1 MKKVKKYIAA
11 VLVLSLLMIGLASCG
26 KSSADNAAKNESD
39 SSDKIVSGKIDVKYT
54 SRDLDGSWDEKEA
67 IKVKLSAGSYKIEKA
82 GVYVFSGTLKD
93 GQIIVDAGD
102 TDKVQ
107 IVLDGVN
114 IQCAD
119 GPAILVE
126 NADKTFITLA
136 EGSENTISDGKTYA
150 STEDQ
155 PWGAIFSRDNLTING
170 SGKMVVKGNYM
181 HGIVSKDDLKVTG
194 GELEVTAVKDG
205 LRGKDSVRIYD
216 GKITISAKGN
226 GIKSNNEKD
235 EDKGFISIDGGEI
248 DIKDVTSQGIEA
260 YQVAQ
265 MTGGTLS
272 IDSSNEGIQAK
283 IVYIKDGTLTINA
296 TDDCLNAADSQQTG
310 SESAQDGVSLEI
322 VGGTLNLSTTAGDG
336 LDSNGD
342 LTISGG
348 TTILQGSSGGVEVNL
363 DYNGEGVI
371 SGGTVI
377 GVGNAQM
384 AQNFGENS
392 TQGSIL
398 YGGSSY
404 SAGTTVTLSDA
415 DGKELAS
422 LKADRSFSC
431 VLVSVPGMKKGE
443 TYALKIGD
451 DSEEIELSTIVVN
464 EGTSGQMGGGGLGQ
478 GGGPGRDM
486 NGAPG
491 EMPEG
496 GPPGKPN

>member
-1 MKKVKKYIAA
+1 MKKIRKYIASA
-11 VLVLSLLMIGLASCG
+11 LMVSLLMFSLASCG
-26 KSSADNAAKNESD
+26 KAEEDSLTSENSD
-39 SSDKIVSGKIDVKYT
+39 DIIVSGKVDVKYT
-54 SRDLDGSWDEKEA
+54 SRDLDGTWDESKATRVELSEKSYTIKE
-67 IKVKLSAGSYKIEKA
+67 A

-107 IVLDGVN
+107 IVLAGVN
-114 IQCAD
+114 IKCAD
-119 GPAILVE
+119 GPAILVK

-136 EGSENTISDGKTYA
+136 EGSENTIADGKTYA

-170 SGKMVVKGNYM
+170 SGKLIVKGNHM

-194 GELEVTAVKDG
+194 GEMEVTAVKDG

-248 DIKDVTSQGIEA
+248 DIKDVSSQGIEA

-265 MTGGTLS
+265 MTGGILN

-283 IVYIKDGTLTINA
+283 IVYIKDGTMTINA
-296 TDDCLNAADSQQTG
+296 TDDCLNATDSQQTG

-322 VGGTLNLSTTAGDG
+322 AGGTLNLSTTAGDG

-342 LTISGG
+342 LTVSGG

-363 DYNGEGVI
+363 DYNGEGLI

-404 SAGTTVTLSDA
+404 KAGTTVTLTDA

-422 LKADRSFSC
+422 IKADRSFSC
-431 VLVSVPGMKKGE
+431 VLVSAPGMKKGE
-443 TYALKIGD
+443 TYTLKIGD
-451 DSEEIELSTIVVN
+451 DSKEIELSTIVVN
-464 EGTSGQMGGGGLGQ
+464 EGTSGQMGGGGPGQ
-478 GGGPGRDM
+478 GGGPGGGM

-496 GPPGKPN
+496 GPPGKPNE